1 MKKFNLI
8 KENWIPTNAGL
19 KSLAA
24 IFREDIIQTVGSNS
38 TETLCLFKF
47 LLAIAQAALRPTM
60 QDLAEISKEE
70 ASKKIEAYLEEN
82 YEKFWLYNNEGRP
95 FLQFPELKNF
105 GKEQYRIN
113 MPLRQIDEKTSSN
126 TKRGKIIHNTDWN
139 CSSQHSYS
147 DAEKAILLIVNL
159 GAPLAKKDENNKKS
173 VILTKTEDYVKY
185 KKKDGTKGVN
195 SSLPLFND
203 MNGYLHGF
211 IFCDSILE
219 SIVVNLVPEDDLAD
233 YFALNSYVKNGN
245 PPWDYD
251 NLAEDSPYKKTFY
264 AYLVPMC
271 RFILLDENSDECLY
285 TEGMTYCN
293 ITENIGDIPF
303 PLTQPSIFFYVF
315 KKENSYEEKSE
326 FKAINPKI
334 FDHPFVSLE
343 VLIQKSFS
351 NKFNPEFNAQI
362 SNSWKYAKKRG
373 ITKVSFI
380 LIGTEYYISKQ
391 SGSTSLI
398 GYVSSSIDIDFSER
412 LKFTSIANKMN
423 TIYFNINKTKDK
435 INEWLKLVV
444 GKNAKLSDAEEKELN
459 SAAYAK
465 VDSMKMKFVNSDD
478 TEAKKYLSK
487 FNMFLK
493 NDLFSMF
500 IERRSSSHSS
510 SLCNPFIA
518 MAKIEKD
525 EKLSYKWNWQV

>member
-60 QDLAEISKEE
+60 QDLVEISKEE
-70 ASKKIEAYLEEN
+70 ASKKIEVYLEEN
-82 YEKFWLYNNEGRP
+82 YEKFWLYNDEGRP

-105 GKEQYRIN
+105 DKESFAVSKSIRN
-113 MPLRQIDEKTSSN
+113 IDEKTSSCSDN
-126 TKRGKIIHNTDWN
+126 GKIVYDTDW
-139 CSSQHSYS
+139 SADSKHVYS
-147 DAEKAILLIVNL
+147 DAEKAVLLVINL
-159 GAPLAKKDENNKKS
+159 GAPLSQKDGFGKKNP
-173 VILTKTEDYVKY
+173 VILTKSEGYVKY

-219 SIVVNLVPEDDLAD
+219 SIVVNLVPEDDLVD
-233 YFALNSYVKNGN
+233 YFVLNPYVKNGN
-245 PPWDYD
+245 PPWEYD
-251 NLAEDSPYKKTFY
+251 SLAEDSPYKKTFY

-285 TEGMTYCN
+285 TEGMTYN
-293 ITENIGDIPF
+293 NADENIGDNPF
-303 PLTQPSIFFYVF
+303 PLTQPSIFL
-315 KKENSYEEKSE
+315 YETRKTGKNEEEISSKSAV
-326 FKAINPKI
+326 KPKLV
-334 FDHPFVSLE
+334 DHPLVSLE
-343 VLIQKSFS
+343 ALANEAIAS
-351 NKFNPEFNAQI
+351 NHQNL
-362 SNSWKYAKKRG
+362 NSQVTYSKNLASQRG
-373 ITKVSFI
+373 HEEVTLLLV
-380 LIGTEYYISKQ
+380 GTEYEF
-391 SGSTSLI
+391 GMGGTSLV
-398 GYVSSSIDIDFSER
+398 GYVSSSVDIR
-412 LKFTSIANKMN
+412 LDDCSKFDSLANKM
-423 TIYFNINKTKDK
+423 YAVSSNISTTTKRIDK
-435 INEWLKLVV
+435 WLKLAI
-444 GKNAKLSDAEEKELN
+444 GNTAKLSDTEKKELK
-459 SAAYAK
+459 AAACAK
-465 VDSMKMKFVNSDD
+465 VDNMKMKLVNSDD
-478 TEAKKYLSK
+478 TEAKKCLSK
-487 FNMFLK
+487 FNMFMK

-500 IERRSSSHSS
+500 IERRSASHSS

-518 MAKIEKD
+518 MAKIEED